1 MRSTTVWGCAVA
13 LALTSMV
20 VRPAAQSPAAPVS
33 ANAAPQAPGPAG
45 AQGRGRVGGGG
56 ATYPAQ
62 QRPPADPA
70 IVARGRGLWGVHCGA
85 CHGADARGG
94 DQGGP
99 NLLRSDLLLRDQDG
113 ELLAPVVR
121 NGRPGTAMVPVA
133 LAPDDI
139 KAVATFLHS
148 LAAAGRPRGDS
159 TLNVLVGNATAG
171 QTTFASRCASC
182 HSATDATAPS
192 GGRGAG
198 LLGIGTRIPDAK
210 TLQNYWIMP
219 RGTGRGGGGGG
230 AGASGPAN
238 QVPPITATVTLPSG
252 EKTDGRLVR
261 LDEFIV
267 TLATD
272 DGSQRTFRRDGDR
285 PAVEV
290 HDPLKAHLALLPVIT
305 ETEIH
310 DLTAYLVTLK

>member
-1 MRSTTVWGCAVA
+1 MRSTTAWCIA
-13 LALTSMV
+13 LGLVLTPLIA
-20 VRPAAQSPAAPVS
+20 RPAARTPEASTTAT
-33 ANAAPQAPGPAG
+33 AAPQGPAGG

-70 IVARGRGLWGVHCGA
+70 VVARGRGLWGVHCGA

-99 NLLRSDLLLRDQDG
+99 NLLRSDLLLRDQNG
-113 ELLAPVVR
+113 ELLAPVVL
-121 NGRPGTAMVPVA
+121 NGRPGTAMVPVP
-133 LAPDDI
+133 LPPDDI

-148 LAAAGRPRGDS
+148 LAAAGRPRGEA
-159 TLNVLVGNATAG
+159 TLNVLVGNASAG
-171 QTTFASRCASC
+171 QTAFASRCASC
-182 HSATDATAPS
+182 HSVSDANPPS
-192 GGRGAG
+192 GTRGAG
-198 LLGIGTRIPDAK
+198 LRGIGTKMPDPK
-210 TLQNYWIMP
+210 TLQNFWIMP
-219 RGTGRGGGGGG
+219 RGAGRGGGGGG
-230 AGASGPAN
+230 AASGPAN
-238 QVPPITATVTLPSG
+238 QVPPITVTVTLPSG
-252 EKTDGRLVR
+252 ERVDGRLVR

-267 TLATD
+267 TVANE
-272 DGSQRTFRRDGDR
+272 DGSQRTIRREGDR

-305 ETEIH
+305 DAEIH

>member
-1 MRSTTVWGCAVA
+1 MRSTIVWGGTVV
-13 LALTSMV
+13 LALIGMV
-20 VRPAAQSPAAPVS
+20 VRPVAQAPAAPVPVNT
-33 ANAAPQAPGPAG
+33 AVQAPGTGG

-70 IVARGRGLWGVHCGA
+70 VVARGRGLWGVHCGA

-99 NLLRSDLLLRDQDG
+99 NLLRSDLLLRDQNG
-113 ELLAPVVR
+113 ELLAPVVL

-133 LAPDDI
+133 LPPDDI

-148 LAAAGRPRGDS
+148 LAAAGRPRGDAS
-159 TLNVLVGNATAG
+159 LNVLVGNATAG
-171 QTTFASRCASC
+171 QTTFASRCSSC
-182 HSATDATAPS
+182 HSVTDANAPS

-198 LLGIGTRIPDAK
+198 LRGIGTKIPDAK
-210 TLQNYWIMP
+210 TLQNFWIMP
-219 RGTGRGGGGGG
+219 RSAGRGGGG

-238 QVPPITATVTLPSG
+238 SVPAITATVTLPSG
-252 EKTDGRLVR
+252 DKVDGRLIR

-267 TLATD
+267 TLAND

-290 HDPLKAHLALLPVIT
+290 RDPLKAHLALLPVIS